1 MVRVLPDAG
10 SGGGSLQASLQNAN
24 GCDMALTLA
33 GAALDAADAE
43 IAAAIEQEAGRQR
56 DGLELIA
63 SENYP
68 SEPVLAAMGSV
79 LTNKYAEGYPGKRYY
94 GGCEFVDIVE
104 ELAIER
110 AKSLFGADHANV
122 QAHSGTQA
130 NIAAYFALLSPG
142 DTAMGLELNHGGHLT
157 HGLPVNISG
166 RWFEFVSY
174 GVDPE
179 SELIDYDAMAKLA
192 REHRP
197 KVIVVGATAY
207 PRVFDFARAAEI
219 AESVDAVLMVD
230 MAHIAGLVAG
240 GVHPSPVPYAPVV
253 TTTTHKTL
261 RGPRSA
267 LILTNEE
274 MARPIDRAIFPGTS
288 GGPHMHTIA
297 AKAVALKEA
306 ATPEFASYAAQI
318 VSNAQA
324 LAEGLQANGW
334 RVVSGGTDNHLLLLD
349 VGVKGLTGKAA
360 EAALDAAG
368 ITVNKNTIPYD
379 TRRPTV
385 TSGIRIG
392 TPALTT
398 RGMSEDEMSQVAGLI
413 SRVLDQ
419 IDDAD
424 EQRRVAAEV
433 RDLASSFAIP
443 GIAN

>member
-1 MVRVLPDAG
+1 MV
-10 SGGGSLQASLQNAN
+10 
-24 GCDMALTLA
+24 LTLA
-33 GAALDAADAE
+33 GAALDAVDAE
-43 IAAAIEQEAGRQR
+43 IASAIEREAERQR

-104 ELAIER
+104 DLAIDR
-110 AKSLFGADHANV
+110 AKSLFDADHANV

-174 GVDPE
+174 GVDQE
-179 SELIDYDAMAKLA
+179 TEQIDYDAMAATA

-207 PRVFDFARAAEI
+207 PRIYDFARAAEI
-219 AESVDAVLMVD
+219 AESVDATLMVD
-230 MAHIAGLVAG
+230 MAHVAGLVAG

-267 LILTNEE
+267 LILTNSE
-274 MARPIDRAIFPGTS
+274 MARAIDRAIFPGTS

-306 ATPEFASYAAQI
+306 ATPQFAEYAAQI
-318 VSNAQA
+318 VSNART
-324 LAEGLQANGW
+324 LADGLMSQGW

-360 EAALDAAG
+360 ETALDAVG

-379 TRRPTV
+379 TQRPTI
-385 TSGIRIG
+385 TSGVRIG

-398 RGMSEDEMSQVAGLI
+398 RGMREDDMRRVAGLI

-419 IDDAD
+419 IDDAA
-424 EQRRVAAEV
+424 EHERVRAEV
-433 RDLASSFAIP
+433 RELASGFPIP
-443 GIAN
+443 GIGN

>member
-1 MVRVLPDAG
+1 
-10 SGGGSLQASLQNAN
+10 
-24 GCDMALTLA
+24 MALTLA
-33 GAALDAADAE
+33 GAALDAVDAE
-43 IAAAIEQEAGRQR
+43 IASAIELEAGRQR

-94 GGCEFVDIVE
+94 GGCQFVDVVE

-142 DTAMGLELNHGGHLT
+142 DTAMGMELNHGGHLT

-166 RWFEFVSY
+166 RWFDFVSY
-174 GVDPE
+174 GVDQE
-179 SELIDYDAMAKLA
+179 TEQIDYDAMAVLA

-197 KVIVVGATAY
+197 KIIVVGATAY
-207 PRVFDFARAAEI
+207 PRIYDFPKAAEI

-230 MAHIAGLVAG
+230 MAHVAGLVAG

-267 LILTNEE
+267 LMLTNSEL
-274 MARPIDRAIFPGTS
+274 ARKIDRAIFPGTS

-306 ATPEFASYAAQI
+306 ATPEFAEYAAQI
-318 VSNAQA
+318 VANCKA
-324 LAEGLQANGW
+324 LADGLLSNGW
-334 RVVSGGTDNHLLLLD
+334 RLVSGGTDNHLLLLD

-360 EAALDAAG
+360 EAALDLAG

-379 TRRPTV
+379 TQRPTV
-385 TSGIRIG
+385 TSGVRIG

-398 RGMSEDEMSQVAGLI
+398 RGMREDDMAQVAGLI
-413 SRVLDQ
+413 SRVLDH
-419 IDDAD
+419 IDNAD
-424 EQRRVAAEV
+424 EQARVRAEV
-433 RDLASSFAIP
+433 RELASGFPIP
-443 GIAN
+443 GISN